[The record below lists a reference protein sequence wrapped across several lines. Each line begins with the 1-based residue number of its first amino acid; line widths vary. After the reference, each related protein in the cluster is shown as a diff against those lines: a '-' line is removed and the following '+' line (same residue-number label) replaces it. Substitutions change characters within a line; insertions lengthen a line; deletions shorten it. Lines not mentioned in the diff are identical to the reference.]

1 MATHYFEHEPVLAS
15 SRPPR
20 ARCTIVTGASSNHF
34 HCLRNLLVTVR
45 HSCPDAVVVVYDLGL
60 SGDEASEIGSTGVEL
75 RRFDFARYPEYMN
88 IALNAGEYAWKP
100 VIFHEVLEDFGSLVM
115 WLDAGNLVVRDLT
128 LVWLWI
134 RRYGI
139 LTPHSA
145 GDLREWTHPKTLQ
158 HMNVPAED
166 LDKPNRNAAL
176 VGLNADYPWARQ
188 LCLDWRNAALCRDCI
203 APQGSSR
210 ENHRQDQALLSILF
224 YRYER
229 QIQFA
234 AIDQVG
240 DISIHNDD
248 LSRADVE
255 QMLAYA

>member
-1 MATHYFEHEPVLAS
+1 MEPVLAS
-15 SRPPR
+15 TMPPR
-20 ARCTIVTGASSNHF
+20 AGRTIVTGASSNHF
-34 HCLRNLLVTVR
+34 HCLLNLLRTVR
-45 HSCPDAVVVVYDLGL
+45 HYCPDTVVVVYDLGL
-60 SGDEASEIGSTGVEL
+60 SADELAEIDRTGVEL
-75 RRFDFARYPEYMN
+75 RTFDFTRYPEYMN
-88 IALNAGEYAWKP
+88 IAVNAGEYAWKP
-100 VIFHEVLEDFGSLVM
+100 VIFHQVLEDFGNLVM
-115 WLDAGNLVVRDLT
+115 WLDAGNLVMRDLT

-139 LTPHSA
+139 LTPTSA
-145 GDLREWTHPKTLQ
+145 GDLREWTHPKALD

-188 LCLDWRNAALCRDCI
+188 LCLDWRDAALCRDCI
-203 APQGSSR
+203 APEGSSR
-210 ENHRQDQALLSILF
+210 ENHRQDQAVLSILF
-224 YRYER
+224 YRYQR
-229 QIQFA
+229 QFEFA
-234 AIDQVG
+234 TIDRVG